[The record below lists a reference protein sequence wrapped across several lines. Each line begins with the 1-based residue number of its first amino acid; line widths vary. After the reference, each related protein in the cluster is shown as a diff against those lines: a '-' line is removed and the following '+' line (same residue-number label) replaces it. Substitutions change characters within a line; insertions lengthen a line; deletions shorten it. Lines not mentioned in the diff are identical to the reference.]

1 VNKLSSKDRSALIKL
16 ASSLP
21 AGSSE
26 KRSILE
32 GLAQNPTR
40 VASGEFNIPGK
51 NILEGAQVTENAKVS
66 DDAQAF
72 GRAQVSG
79 KAKVFGK
86 SSVSDRAHV
95 YGMAQVYGEALVYG
109 NAKVTLH
116 ANVSGDA
123 RVYGNATVAG
133 QAMIT
138 GHAKVFGKAVVM
150 GKAKVF
156 GRANIS
162 GTTVI
167 YGGNWDGSEGPI
179 TSGSWEGPGI
189 PVEGARMA
197 SINGGAQSQSAGLHK
212 VSWMDPPSDFSN
224 KSGENELE
232 RAERIIDE
240 YPATKRM
247 GLFWKIYN
255 VDMHKYEDS
264 GELELENDKRLFER
278 DLVLP
283 DMNARTSVR
292 DVLKHEQKLL
302 ERLSKTAPKRASG
315 NAKEIAKDI
324 WETVIFERD
333 LSSSDRPWD
342 MRKIE
347 KAVAEM
353 LSEGAVFDDK
363 GVKILAGS
371 PLKEREE
378 HYGEYEGFYDLDDA
392 LYRDGPQDY

>member
-1 VNKLSSKDRSALIKL
+1 MNKLSSQDRSSLIRL

-21 AGSSE
+21 VGSE
-26 KRSILE
+26 ERKVILA
-32 GLAQNPTR
+32 GLAQTQ
-40 VASGEFNIPGK
+40 VASGEFNIPGQH
-51 NILEGAQVTENAKVS
+51 ILEGAQVTENAKVF
-66 DDAQAF
+66 DGAQAF
-72 GRAQVSG
+72 GRAQVGG
-79 KAKVFGK
+79 KAKVYGK
-86 SSVSDRAHV
+86 ASVSDRAHV

-138 GHAKVFGKAVVM
+138 GHAKVSGKAVVM

-162 GTTVI
+162 GSTVI
-167 YGGNWDGSEGPI
+167 YGGNWDGSEGEI

-189 PVEGARMA
+189 PVEGAR
-197 SINGGAQSQSAGLHK
+197 L
-212 VSWMDPPSDFSN
+212 
-224 KSGENELE
+224 
-232 RAERIIDE
+232 
-240 YPATKRM
+240 
-247 GLFWKIYN
+247 
-255 VDMHKYEDS
+255 
-264 GELELENDKRLFER
+264 
-278 DLVLP
+278 
-283 DMNARTSVR
+283 
-292 DVLKHEQKLL
+292 
-302 ERLSKTAPKRASG
+302 ASG

-324 WETVIFERD
+324 WETFIFERE
-333 LSSSDRPWD
+333 LSSSERPFN

-363 GVKILAGS
+363 GVKILAGAT
-371 PLKEREE
+371 PKEREE